1 MAQREGIKVRWKR
14 LTRFL
19 DAMAG
24 GMEIDPHEVYRAH
37 CAAIAARLDTI
48 EKKLGPAARTTG
60 DAAAPAT

>member
-1 MAQREGIKVRWKR
+1 
-14 LTRFL
+14 
-19 DAMAG
+19 MAG